1 MDEIMLSA
9 EINGPVGVQGSRLVE
24 ALTGRLV
31 ATCAD
36 LGIAAQL
43 AALINKR
50 LVEEMED
57 DDHA

>member
-9 EINGPVGVQGSRLVE
+9 KINGPVGVQGPRLVE
-24 ALTGRLV
+24 VLTGRLV

-50 LVEEMED
+50 LAEEMED
-57 DDHA
+57 DAHA